1 MTKFSFIKAVALST
15 LASACVAAHA
25 DTAIHA
31 SLDFDSVSS
40 GTTANQY
47 LAGLGLDTVMS
58 FGNADRV
65 DDAPIYDSIG
75 NLLNDGAFHWVD
87 ASATYGNVL
96 VKADSNAVSA
106 HNVLWNDHAP
116 ILLTFAAPVNLASFS
131 VQQDLSGFGNLQD
144 MGSYL
149 AFLDNTGHVI
159 SADNVYYTQG
169 GNPGLTITSG
179 AVTGVSGMLL
189 SAGVHYDN
197 LNINTVTAAVPEP
210 DSMALVLSAMG
221 LFGLLH
227 SRRRKQD

>member
-1 MTKFSFIKAVALST
+1 MIKFSFIKAVALST

-25 DTAIHA
+25 DTHINA
-31 SLDFDSVSS
+31 SLDFDSVAS

-47 LAGLGLDTVMS
+47 LSGLGLGSSMS

-65 DDAPIYDSIG
+65 DDDPIYDSMG
-75 NLLNDGAFHWVD
+75 YLLNEGAFHWVD
-87 ASATYGNVL
+87 ASSVYGDVL

-116 ILLTFAAPVNLASFS
+116 ILLNFASPVNLASFS
-131 VQQDLSGFGNLQD
+131 VQQDLSGFGNLQE

-169 GNPGLTITSG
+169 GNPGLTIASG
-179 AVTGVSGMLL
+179 AVTGVSGVLL

-197 LNINTVTAAVPEP
+197 LSIQTATPAVPEP
-210 DSMALVLSAMG
+210 DSLALVLSAIG

-227 SRRRKQD
+227 SRRRTQG